1 MKLLICCELFNF
13 FAVKLKL
20 PKKSSSFLL
29 LRVTLTSYVVLAMKK
44 SNKFQC
50 VQATKIIKP
59 KRCQRSN
66 FTDGDHQFLRI
77 FKILIF

>member
-1 MKLLICCELFNF
+1 MLRTFQR

-20 PKKSSSFLL
+20 LKKSSSFLL
-29 LRVTLTSYVVLAMKK
+29 LGVTQTSHVVLAMKK

-59 KRCQRSN
+59 KHVVKDQISRMVTTN
-66 FTDGDHQFLRI
+66 FRGFLK
-77 FKILIF
+77 F

>member
-20 PKKSSSFLL
+20 LKKSSSFLL

-59 KRCQRSN
+59 KHVKDQISRMVTTN
-66 FTDGDHQFLRI
+66 FCGFLK
-77 FKILIF
+77 F

>member
-59 KRCQRSN
+59 KHVVKDQISRMVTTN
-66 FTDGDHQFLRI
+66 FCGFLK
-77 FKILIF
+77 F